1 MEAYIAKRRKK
12 SSKNKMLIVIIFIF
26 IIASGIILYKFYE
39 KIDIN
44 EANQPPEAVKT
55 LRTMEEE
62 KKENKEAVDVIEKA
76 TSNVVGISKVK
87 NVGSSIFLK
96 DSTSKLGLGTGVV
109 VTDNGYI
116 LTNAHV
122 SGEKYS
128 TCYVTLESGET
139 FTGNVVWSDVNI
151 DLSILKISCKNMKY
165 AVLGDSD
172 NIRVGEKVYAIGNP
186 IGFEFERTVTSG
198 IISAV
203 NRTIKIEEDEDVSY
217 MSNLIQTDAT
227 INLGNSGGPLINID
241 GEVIGINTIKIS
253 SAEGIGFAVPIN
265 VVKPIIESFI
275 QTGTFEQAT
284 LGIYAYD
291 KEVIPYL
298 NSNLNSNLNFN
309 KGIYIAQINKNGPA
323 SKTEIKEGDIIT
335 TIDGNE
341 INTMNELRE
350 YIYGKKPND
359 IVNIQIVRGKI
370 NKTISVVLRQKIRKV
385 TNWDGSN

>member
-12 SSKNKMLIVIIFIF
+12 SSKNKILIVIIFMF

-44 EANQPPEAVKT
+44 ETNQPPEAVRT
-55 LRTMEEE
+55 LRTVEEE

-96 DSTSKLGLGTGVV
+96 DSTLKLGLGTGVV

-172 NIRVGEKVYAIGNP
+172 NIKVGEKVYAIGNP

-203 NRTIKIEEDEDVSY
+203 NRTIKIEEDEDASY

-227 INLGNSGGPLINID
+227 INPGNSGGPLININ
-241 GEVIGINTIKIS
+241 GEVLGINSVKIT
-253 SAEGIGFAVPIN
+253 SAEGIGFSIPIN
-265 VVKPIIESFI
+265 IIKPIIEKLTS
-275 QTGTFEQAT
+275 TGECITPS
-284 LGIYAYD
+284 LGVFAYD
-291 KEVIPYL
+291 KNIVPYINQEL
-298 NSNLNSNLNFN
+298 DQNIKLD
-309 KGIYIAQINKNGPA
+309 KGIYIADVTKNSPA
-323 SKTEIKEGDIIT
+323 EKVGVKRGDILLE
-335 TIDGNE
+335 IDGIE
-341 INTMNELRE
+341 LEKMSELRT
-350 YIYGKKPND
+350 YIYGKNVGEK
-359 IVNIQIVRGKI
+359 VNIKLVRS
-370 NKTISVVLRQKIRKV
+370 NKEYQISVTLAKK
-385 TNWDGSN
+385 

>member
-12 SSKNKMLIVIIFIF
+12 SSKNKILIVIIFMF

-44 EANQPPEAVKT
+44 ETNQPSEAVRT
-55 LRTMEEE
+55 LRTVEEE
-62 KKENKEAVDVIEKA
+62 KKENKEAIDVIEKA

-172 NIRVGEKVYAIGNP
+172 NIKVGEKVYAIGNP

-203 NRTIKIEEDEDVSY
+203 NRTIKIEEDEDASY

-227 INLGNSGGPLINID
+227 INLGNSGGPLINEQ
-241 GEVIGINTIKIS
+241 GEVIGINSVKITT
-253 SAEGIGFAVPIN
+253 AEGIGFAVPIN
-265 VVKPIIESFI
+265 NVKPIIKKLEAKGEVNS
-275 QTGTFEQAT
+275 AT
-284 LGIYAYD
+284 LGVYAYD
-291 KEVIPYL
+291 KDIVPYINEQL
-298 NSNLNSNLNFN
+298 GTKMNLED
-309 KGIYIAQINKNGPA
+309 GIYIAEIIRNSPA
-323 SKTEIKEGDIIT
+323 DKAKLKKGDIILEIDRIKLNKMST
-335 TIDGNE
+335 LRNYIYEKEVGDKVTIRYIHNKKENE
-341 INTMNELRE
+341 IEITLS
-350 YIYGKKPND
+350 KK
-359 IVNIQIVRGKI
+359 
-370 NKTISVVLRQKIRKV
+370 
-385 TNWDGSN
+385 

>member
-203 NRTIKIEEDEDVSY
+203 NRTIKIEEDED
-217 MSNLIQTDAT
+217 Q
-227 INLGNSGGPLINID
+227 
-241 GEVIGINTIKIS
+241 KI
-253 SAEGIGFAVPIN
+253 
-265 VVKPIIESFI
+265 
-275 QTGTFEQAT
+275 
-284 LGIYAYD
+284 
-291 KEVIPYL
+291 
-298 NSNLNSNLNFN
+298 
-309 KGIYIAQINKNGPA
+309 
-323 SKTEIKEGDIIT
+323 IKESLFKMEEEMPD
-335 TIDGNE
+335 
-341 INTMNELRE
+341 
-350 YIYGKKPND
+350 
-359 IVNIQIVRGKI
+359 
-370 NKTISVVLRQKIRKV
+370 
-385 TNWDGSN
+385 

>member
-151 DLSILKISCKNMKY
+151 DLSILKLSCKNMKY

-265 VVKPIIESFI
+265 LIKTIIEKLAT
-275 QTGTFEQAT
+275 QGKFEEASI
-284 LGIYAYD
+284 GIFAYD
-291 KEVIPYL
+291 KNVIPYIDK
-298 NSNLNSNLNFN
+298 NLKFDT
-309 KGIYIAQINKNGPA
+309 GIYVVQVSRGSSAYNAGLREK
-323 SKTEIKEGDIIT
+323 DIIIK
-335 TIDGNE
+335 IDNITLE
-341 INTMNELRE
+341 KMSDLRK
-350 YIYGKKPND
+350 YIYTKNVGD
-359 IVNIQIVRGKI
+359 EVILRIQRNNVEKEV
-370 NKTISVVLRQKIRKV
+370 KMMLTRK
-385 TNWDGSN
+385 